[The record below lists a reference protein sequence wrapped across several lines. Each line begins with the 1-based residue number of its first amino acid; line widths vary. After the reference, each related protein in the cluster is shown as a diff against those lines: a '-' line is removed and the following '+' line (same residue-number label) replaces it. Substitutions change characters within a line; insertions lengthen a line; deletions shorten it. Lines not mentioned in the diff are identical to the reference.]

1 MQLGSYIKSRRLNL
15 GLTHKQLA
23 EKMDTTVTTIS
34 KWENNH
40 VEPGWRNFILLC
52 KILGINPFD
61 FVVEEVEYILTDQYG
76 NVIPEKLNIC
86 TEIEGMKSIIV
97 GKYSSKLIGNV
108 HESEDK

>member
-52 KILGINPFD
+52 KILSINPFD
-61 FVVEEVEYILTDQYG
+61 FI
-76 NVIPEKLNIC
+76 
-86 TEIEGMKSIIV
+86 
-97 GKYSSKLIGNV
+97 
-108 HESEDK
+108 ESEDK

>member
-40 VEPGWRNFILLC
+40 VEPSLSNFVKLC
-52 KILGINPFD
+52 
-61 FVVEEVEYILTDQYG
+61 EVL
-76 NVIPEKLNIC
+76 
-86 TEIEGMKSIIV
+86 GMKLEDFIGKEV
-97 GKYSSKLIGNV
+97 G
-108 HESEDK
+108 

>member
-52 KILGINPFD
+52 DVL
-61 FVVEEVEYILTDQYG
+61 
-76 NVIPEKLNIC
+76 
-86 TEIEGMKSIIV
+86 GMK
-97 GKYSSKLIGNV
+97 LDDFIGREN
-108 HESEDK
+108 K

>member
-40 VEPGWRNFILLC
+40 VEPSLSNFIKLC
-52 KILGINPFD
+52 EVLSLNIND
-61 FVVEEVEYILTDQYG
+61 FVGKD
-76 NVIPEKLNIC
+76 
-86 TEIEGMKSIIV
+86 V
-97 GKYSSKLIGNV
+97 G
-108 HESEDK
+108 

>member
-40 VEPGWRNFILLC
+40 VEPSLSNFIKLC
-52 KILGINPFD
+52 KILGMNPFD
-61 FVVEEVEYILTDQYG
+61 FIGKEVE
-76 NVIPEKLNIC
+76 
-86 TEIEGMKSIIV
+86 
-97 GKYSSKLIGNV
+97 
-108 HESEDK
+108 